1 MTVTFYDG
9 STSLGTGTTNSS
21 GVATYTL
28 SGLSVGSHSITAV
41 VTATDTYDTSTSSAS
56 TLTVLDHSYSIAFS
70 QSSYTAVGG
79 SAEIS
84 CTLTDNGSAVS
95 GVTVG
100 FTGSDSSLYTG
111 ITDSSGVATVTVSV
125 SAETT
130 FTASYSNVSDV
141 CTVTVQTGWFDPCTS
156 SDNLTG
162 YGSYIN
168 LRDNTSQSITLG
180 YDSTENAYVL
190 YGANNGGK
198 QNLIPCSYLDGATNF
213 KFEAEVMTKGNSGYY
228 QFGIGVTSTDSKTTS
243 YNYRLRGDSKIQR
256 YNISN
261 GSESES
267 TKVSET
273 IQNKW
278 WKLSMV
284 KDGTT
289 LTTTIT
295 DVATDT
301 VKATDTQTITSRNN
315 QRVGLI
321 LLAYG
326 ATYKGY
332 IRNIKAEAL

>member
-1 MTVTFYDG
+1 MASVTVT
-9 STSLGTGTTNSS
+9 
-21 GVATYTL
+21 
-28 SGLSVGSHSITAV
+28 GL
-41 VTATDTYDTSTSSAS
+41 TATA
-56 TLTVLDHSYSIAFS
+56 
-70 QSSYTAVGG
+70 
-79 SAEIS
+79 
-84 CTLTDNGSAVS
+84 
-95 GVTVG
+95 
-100 FTGSDSSLYTG
+100 
-111 ITDSSGVATVTVSV
+111 
-125 SAETT
+125 T

-156 SDNLTG
+156 SDNLNG

-168 LRDNTSQSITLG
+168 LKDTTSQSITLA

-190 YGANNGGK
+190 YGVNNGGK
-198 QNLIPCSYLDGATNF
+198 QSLIPCSYLDGATNF

-228 QFGIGVTSTDSKTTS
+228 QFGIGLTSTDSKTTS

-273 IQNKW
+273 TQNKW

-326 ATYKGY
+326 TTYKGY
-332 IRNIKAEAL
+332 IRNIKAEYL